1 MPSPST
7 HGTTRPAI
15 AVLGTG
21 RMGAPIARNLLA
33 AGFEMS
39 VWNRTAE
46 RAAPLAADGARQSSS
61 PAEAAEG
68 ADVAL
73 TMLADGE
80 AVNDAM
86 TGPEGALA
94 SLRPGSVWI
103 QMATIGDD
111 WTSRLATLA
120 SENGLEFVDAPVS
133 GSDAPAREGQL
144 IVLASGPERT
154 RAQLQPIFDTIGR
167 KTLWLG
173 PAGNGTRLKLVL
185 NDWLAS
191 LTEGVAE
198 TLALTKALALDP
210 QLFIEAIDDG
220 QLASPYAVAKARA
233 ALAGEFVPGFA
244 LRLAFKDVG
253 LALDA
258 ARERHLDLPITEAI
272 SRRWRQAIADGHAD
286 KDVSAVIAIASQHL
300 DNDGDQ
306 VSHAGLRGDR

>member
-7 HGTTRPAI
+7 RNPTQPAI

-33 AGFEMS
+33 AGFEVS
-39 VWNRTAE
+39 VWNRTAG
-46 RAAPLAADGARQSSS
+46 RAAPLAADGARQSAS

-68 ADVAL
+68 VDMTL

-86 TGPEGALA
+86 TGPAGALA
-94 SLRPGSVWI
+94 SLRPGSTWI
-103 QMATIGDD
+103 QMATIGDE
-111 WTSRLATLA
+111 WTGRLAAVAT
-120 SENGLEFVDAPVS
+120 ERELEFVDAPVS
-133 GSDAPAREGQL
+133 GSDGPARERQL
-144 IVLASGPERT
+144 IVLASGPDGA
-154 RAQLQPIFDTIGR
+154 RARLQPIFDAIGR

-173 PAGNGTRLKLVL
+173 AAGNGTRLKLVL

-198 TLALTKALALDP
+198 TIALTEALGLDP

-220 QLASPYAVAKARA
+220 PLGSPYAAAKARA
-233 ALAGEFVPGFA
+233 ALAGEFTPGFA
-244 LRLAFKDVG
+244 LRLASKDVA

-258 ARERHLDLPITEAI
+258 AGQRDLELPITEAI
-272 SRRWRQAIADGHAD
+272 SRRWQQAIADGHAD
-286 KDVSAVIAIASQHL
+286 EDISAVIARPRSRPTR
-300 DNDGDQ
+300 
-306 VSHAGLRGDR
+306 LRR

>member
-1 MPSPST
+1 MPRPST
-7 HGTTRPAI
+7 HDNTRPAI

-33 AGFEMS
+33 AGFEVS

-68 ADVAL
+68 ADLTL
-73 TMLADGE
+73 TMLADGD

-94 SLRPGSVWI
+94 LLPPGAVWI
-103 QMATIGDD
+103 QMATIGDE
-111 WTSRLATLA
+111 WTERLAALA
-120 SENGLEFVDAPVS
+120 IKKNVEFVDAPVS
-133 GSDAPAREGQL
+133 GSDGPAREGQL
-144 IVLASGPERT
+144 IVLASGPDET
-154 RAQLQPIFDTIGR
+154 RAQVQPIFDAIGR

-198 TLALTKALALDP
+198 TIALTEALGLDP
-210 QLFIEAIDDG
+210 QLFIAAIDDG
-220 QLASPYAVAKARA
+220 PLGSPYAVAKARA

-244 LRLAFKDVG
+244 LRLAFKDIG

-258 ARERHLDLPITEAI
+258 ARKRQLELPITEAI
-272 SRRWRQAIADGHAD
+272 SRRWQQAIADGHAD
-286 KDVSAVIAIASQHL
+286 EDVSAVIA
-300 DNDGDQ
+300 
-306 VSHAGLRGDR
+306 VAGSRAEV